1 MTRSQDEVVGAALP
15 RWANG
20 RFPLPTDSGH
30 HWYTARGGV
39 VAALAGAAV
48 TLRAAEPDAA
58 VVGWVGDAD
67 PDQIRVLAAASAR
80 PPALVVVGAAGTGK
94 TRTAA
99 MVIRRELDAGGRV
112 LVVTR
117 QGYGA
122 RRVWAELASVGVGA
136 GDGLA
141 GAGAGGGHAGAGAGR
156 VGPGGG
162 GAWRGGGPGTGAGLG
177 AAGDCDAD
185 EVSLDRHVR
194 SMVEPYGA
202 WGVTLAGVQDH
213 LVGRPLWTG
222 PVLDPEVVSALDPH
236 EAHRLGRDLEQF
248 AHAGGLRDAAWH
260 GVRIDT
266 PEQARFVVGEVAE
279 LRARF
284 REIRAAAARAR
295 LHPDRTEPRDLAEWT
310 ACLAVVKRV
319 RQLSVVV
326 DPEVLTGPYSIPQ
339 LLAATRWY
347 GRPAARRYLRDRTR
361 FPNDRAAMRLT
372 MTEARAL
379 VRLFREQPDGVPE
392 TAFLRDMVP
401 AWSDSERE
409 RQALAGY
416 ADSLFPVLGLPVD
429 TSLPDIGDRLDRLAE
444 SISADG
450 VSCERLADR
459 CRSYGALATAGLGP
473 LMADLTARG
482 VSPEGVADEYERFL
496 YTSLAHTITAGGPGG
511 VVGLQAHAY
520 RYRTRVSSS
529 AVARPISVTRVRYG
543 RSGVPAGVPVSVM
556 SPRAVRRLPDYAR
569 FDLVV
574 VDDAGTVSERD
585 VIPALLRADR
595 AVLFGDPAGPGLGDA
610 DGPVE
615 PGDPGSEGDLRSA
628 LAAVSRFVDPVRI
641 GHPHRALDERLALP
655 GVSRAVEL
663 PGVHVEPVAVQ
674 HLVAG
679 ADDVAEVLATAR
691 RYQARYPGESLA
703 IVTLGGSQARR
714 IRSAQETGHAAAE
727 FTVDRAAA
735 LHGGEWDTVLLSIG
749 ARRDAEGR
757 LIHRFGA
764 ATMPGG
770 DALVASALSR
780 ARRRLVVVT
789 AFEES
794 ELDPARL
801 RAPGA
806 RLLRRVLRHAASGG
820 RGGGVEYGQAEGGA
834 APAVVDVDA
843 GVGVGVENEV
853 GAGAGAAGA
862 LLDVFHAD
870 VIDRLRAAG
879 LEPVYGFGGPAGV
892 VIALPVAGSTPGADA
907 SARARAGGRT
917 VAGARTGADACEREA
932 TAREPVPDE
941 CAFAGAGAGV
951 GSRLGR
957 DAGAD
962 EGEPAVAVADAG
974 APAGTGLARR
984 MVVAIETDRSAT
996 YLAEASAREREWLR
1010 AARLERRGWVV
1021 YRLWSGDWIRD
1032 PDKQIRQI
1040 VALYRSAANDV
1051 PVVATKG

>member
-1 MTRSQDEVVGAALP
+1 MTHSQDEVVGAALP

-117 QGYGA
+117 QRHGA
-122 RRVWAELASVGVGA
+122 QRVRAELAGVGVGA
-136 GDGLA
+136 GPGNGPASAGAGGGLA
-141 GAGAGGGHAGAGAGR
+141 GAGAGLVR
-156 VGPGGG
+156 PGGG
-162 GAWRGGGPGTGAGLG
+162 VGGRGVGPGTGAGLG
-177 AAGDCDAD
+177 GAGDCDAD
-185 EVSLDRHVR
+185 EVLLDRHAR

-202 WGVTLAGVQDH
+202 WGLTLAGVQDH

-222 PVLDPEVVSALDPH
+222 PVLGPELVSALDPNG
-236 EAHRLGRDLEQF
+236 AQRLGRDLARF

-266 PEQARFVVGEVAE
+266 PEQARSVVGGVAE

-310 ACLAVVKRV
+310 ACLALVKRV
-319 RQLSVVV
+319 RQLSIVV
-326 DPEVLTGPYSIPQ
+326 DPEVLTGPYSISQ
-339 LLAATRWY
+339 LLATTRWY

-361 FPNDRAAMRLT
+361 FPTDRAAMRLT

-379 VRLFREQPDGVPE
+379 ARCFQEQPDGMPE
-392 TAFLRDMVP
+392 TAFLRDMAP
-401 AWSDSERE
+401 GWSDSERE

-416 ADSLFPVLGLPVD
+416 AETLFPVLGLPVG
-429 TSLPDIGDRLDRLAE
+429 TSLPDIGERLDLLAA

-459 CRSYGALATAGLGP
+459 CRSYRALATAGLGP
-473 LMADLTARG
+473 LMADLTARA
-482 VSPEGVADEYERFL
+482 VSPEEVAGEYERFL

-520 RYRTRVSSS
+520 RYRTRASAA
-529 AVARPISVTRVRYG
+529 AVARPRSVSGVLG
-543 RSGVPAGVPVSVM
+543 GPSGVPACAPVWVM

-574 VDDAGTVSERD
+574 VDDAGMVSERD

-595 AVLFGDPAGPGLGDA
+595 AVLFGDPAGPGLGDP

-655 GVSRAVEL
+655 GVSQAVEL
-663 PGVHVEPVAVQ
+663 PGVHVESVAVR
-674 HLVAG
+674 HLVVG

-691 RYQARYPGESLA
+691 RYQARYPDESLA

-714 IRSAQETGHAAAE
+714 IRSAQESGDAATE

-735 LHGGEWDTVLLSIG
+735 LHGGEWDTVLLSVG

-770 DALVASALSR
+770 DALVTSAVSR

-806 RLLRRVLRHAASGG
+806 RLLRRVLRHAASSG
-820 RGGGVEYGQAEGGA
+820 RGGEYELAAGGTV
-834 APAVVDVDA
+834 PAVAD
-843 GVGVGVENEV
+843 
-853 GAGAGAAGA
+853 AGAGAASEVGA
-862 LLDVFHAD
+862 SAGAAGAPDVFHVD

-879 LEPVYGFGGPAGV
+879 LEPAYGYGGPAGV
-892 VIALPVAGSTPGADA
+892 VIALPVACFTPGADA
-907 SARARAGGRT
+907 SASAGGRT
-917 VAGARTGADACEREA
+917 VAGVRTRADACEREA

-941 CAFAGAGAGV
+941 HAGAGAGAGV
-951 GSRLGR
+951 RSPLGR
-957 DAGAD
+957 HAGAD
-962 EGEPAVAVADAG
+962 EGEPAVAAADTGTPACAG
-974 APAGTGLARR
+974 PARR

-1040 VALYRSAANDV
+1040 VALYRSATNDA